1 MLQLRNFDDVLQS
14 CGCLIILMMSHN
26 FEDIL
31 RYSKVFY
38 KFVKCGNFKDV
49 HLFPPPRSR
58 PRENLTARCTEISY
72 LAQLRGKNPHD
83 TINCTG
89 IQYNTLQ

>member
-38 KFVKCGNFKDV
+38 KFVKYIVILKM
-49 HLFPPPRSR
+49 
-58 PRENLTARCTEISY
+58 CTSF
-72 LAQLRGKNPHD
+72 LLLDHDRGK
-83 TINCTG
+83 T
-89 IQYNTLQ
+89 